1 MSDMKTGKHNLR
13 LYILLAVM
21 TFSWSGNFVMAKIGL
36 REVPPF
42 ALVTLRLWIATAL
55 LMTIYAVRRGN
66 LFRALAPRDWLV
78 FTGLGFLGVTMNQGG
93 FTVGINY
100 TTAGHASLIIGM
112 SPLVVLVLAVMM
124 KMERL
129 TPWKWVGMAL
139 SFAGV
144 GILASE
150 HGFGSDGP
158 TLLGDAI
165 ILGGSLGFSL
175 YTVLGKRVADR
186 YDTLTLNTGS
196 YLAGTLIATP
206 ICGWQLFRMD
216 WSQVGLQGW
225 SGAFYLGVMGSVT
238 AYMIFY
244 YALTKME
251 ASRVS
256 VLGYLQ
262 PVLGTLLAVAFI
274 GEHVTSY
281 LLAGGALILL
291 GVYVAERGTDP
302 HLDAAGAD

>member
-1 MSDMKTGKHNLR
+1 MKTGKHNLS

-93 FTVGINY
+93 FTVGMNY

-112 SPLVVLVLAVMM
+112 SPLVVLVLAVLM

-129 TPWKWVGMAL
+129 TPWKWAGMAL

-216 WSQVGLQGW
+216 WSRVGLQGW

-262 PVLGTLLAVAFI
+262 PVLGTLLAVVFI